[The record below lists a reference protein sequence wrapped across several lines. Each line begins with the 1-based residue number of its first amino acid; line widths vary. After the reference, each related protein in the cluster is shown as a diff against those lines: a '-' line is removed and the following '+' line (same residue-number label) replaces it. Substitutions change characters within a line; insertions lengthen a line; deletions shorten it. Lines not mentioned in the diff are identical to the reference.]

1 MYIDGYNQKIA
12 IGDAL
17 RVIGYRV
24 NHPEVSPSEKLL
36 DGEERLR
43 GLTAG
48 ELLDVFVAA
57 LRSGITPG
65 VEPVTRILA
74 DDEKRRPGW
83 PIRY

>member
-1 MYIDGYNQKIA
+1 MFIGGYNKKLA

-17 RVIGYRV
+17 RTIGYRV
-24 NHPEVSPSEKLL
+24 RNPEVTPTQKLL

-65 VEPVTRILA
+65 IEPVTRILA

-83 PIRY
+83 PIRG